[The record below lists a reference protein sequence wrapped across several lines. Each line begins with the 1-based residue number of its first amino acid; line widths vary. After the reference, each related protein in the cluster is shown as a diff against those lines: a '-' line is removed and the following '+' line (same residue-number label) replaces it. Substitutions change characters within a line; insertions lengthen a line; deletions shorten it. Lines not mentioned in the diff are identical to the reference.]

1 MTEWKKNKIWKKKM
15 KKKLKREIEKEGERE
30 KGRKEEKKNEEVQSV
45 PVFFWKSTHLYIKN
59 SLSVSK

>member
-1 MTEWKKNKIWKKKM
+1 M
-15 KKKLKREIEKEGERE
+15 KEKQNEKKLKREIEKEEERE
-30 KGRKEEKKNEEVQSV
+30 EGRKEEKKNEEVQSV